1 MKKQFLML
9 LTIFVFLSCNEQKDL
24 KTPIKQKEESVYI
37 SPPRKIDENSL
48 IGFACYSSGRKSKP
62 VTEINKLLLSKD
74 YSGIR
79 EKLYSKSVAER
90 YLATVVCQRLEQKKT
105 LSLTQTDQHQIEK
118 NKNSDEKITI
128 CSGCTNEEE
137 MRMKALF
144 SSETFLSDYLKD
156 WLNEML
162 K

>member
-1 MKKQFLML
+1 MKKQFLLL
-9 LTIFVFLSCNEQKDL
+9 LTILVFLSCNEQKDV
-24 KTPIKQKEESVYI
+24 KTPAKQKEELVFI

-48 IGFACYSSGRKSKP
+48 IGFACYSSGRESKP
-62 VTEINKLLLSKD
+62 VTAINKLLLSKD

-90 YLATVVCQRLEQKKT
+90 YLATAVCQRLEQKKS
-105 LSLTQTDQHQIEK
+105 LSLTQTDRHQIEK
-118 NKNSDEKITI
+118 NKISDEKITI

-137 MRMKALF
+137 MSMKALF
-144 SSETFLSDYLKD
+144 SSKTFLSDYLEN
-156 WLNEML
+156 WLNEMI